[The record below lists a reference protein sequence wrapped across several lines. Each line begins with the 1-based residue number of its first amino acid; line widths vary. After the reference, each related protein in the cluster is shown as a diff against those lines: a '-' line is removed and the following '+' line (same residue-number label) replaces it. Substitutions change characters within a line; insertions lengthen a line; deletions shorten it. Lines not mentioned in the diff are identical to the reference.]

1 MKILVT
7 GADGQL
13 GYDVCHAL
21 ALQKIVYQGV
31 DQKDFD
37 ITNEKDV
44 KAYLKTYSPD
54 AVIHCAAYTKVDLA
68 EQESE
73 LCWAVNAEGADN
85 VAQACQEIGAKV
97 VYLSTDY
104 VFDGQGERFYGT
116 DAHPNPINVYGK
128 SKLAGEQ
135 AVQGRLARFFIV
147 RTSWMYGT
155 HGQNFVKS
163 ILQKV
168 DGQGKL
174 QVVGDQFGSPTY
186 TVDLANLLC
195 DLVKTERYG
204 VYHAV
209 NEGVCSRAEF
219 AREIIRCAGK
229 KAEVME
235 ITSLEYPQLA
245 KRPCNSRMDT
255 GELARAGFN
264 RLPSWKDA
272 LLRYLRE
279 EGAGK

>member
-1 MKILVT
+1 
-7 GADGQL
+7 
-13 GYDVCHAL
+13 
-21 ALQKIVYQGV
+21 
-31 DQKDFD
+31 
-37 ITNEKDV
+37 
-44 KAYLKTYSPD
+44 
-54 AVIHCAAYTKVDLA
+54 
-68 EQESE
+68 
-73 LCWAVNAEGADN
+73 
-85 VAQACQEIGAKV
+85 
-97 VYLSTDY
+97 
-104 VFDGQGERFYGT
+104 
-116 DAHPNPINVYGK
+116 
-128 SKLAGEQ
+128 
-135 AVQGRLARFFIV
+135 
-147 RTSWMYGT
+147 MYGT

-163 ILQKV
+163 ILQKA

-174 QVVGDQFGSPTY
+174 QVVSDQFGSPTY